1 MKRETV
7 IKVISLFMASLMVL
21 STVAVLF
28 QLFV

>member
-7 IKVISLFMASLMVL
+7 IKAIALFMASLMVL
-21 STVAVLF
+21 STGAVLF